1 MLKLNME
8 YTLKQ
13 RIISELEEKGIEYF
27 VEYLLKK
34 FKSSSTVSPS
44 GNQLFVNPC
53 PLCGHNDCF
62 NIFSQTGLFN
72 CFSCRGSGNAT
83 DLPMLFTKDI
93 QEGSQALQE
102 FSGISI
108 FLNAENKEQQ
118 RKKDIYADVTRI
130 YHKQLLENTDAIN
143 YLIQVRKRQIETI
156 EKMQTGFCTSRAD
169 IFSQLKELGY
179 NDDEIKK
186 MLVPQGIFVYPYS
199 DRYGVIQRFNT
210 KNYLKAT
217 ISGSDGTRKVIE
229 GYSIGKRKL
238 LFNPN
243 QKYAYAIVVEGEQD
257 FAAIIENGD
266 GNVIAMGG
274 SPSADQIN
282 ELRQFKKL
290 YLCFDSDEAG
300 KAFTQKV
307 NNTLPDVKIYS
318 IEIPHG
324 YKDIDEYYTSYSN
337 PVPVQSLLD
346 SSQEL
351 INTESHGSVINNK
364 VMLKNRDW
372 QIEFDL
378 TQLDIAKQMYKGNLK
393 NTVNGK
399 IVDNKNSI
407 FLPNGI
413 PKQLLEYADKLSQAI
428 DEHYNC
434 NFNKKNLFELSDIFY
449 FSYNKPDIIKAA
461 TTQLIAIEDKKE
473 RDACIASLTDKS
485 FRNSVVR
492 EIIATENEMLKDQAV
507 HYPLIKPGQAYIISE
522 ENPVAYIY
530 FNKSEDDGKGNLIEM
545 PCLLSSDKRII
556 TLTDYSKVSP
566 NQIVIVDGRFRL
578 RDVIKGP
585 LLSTDFC
592 SLKQGYAK
600 RYIEGEIE
608 QEYLKPEYIIRK
620 FEELFAKVYYN
631 PDSNIYK
638 VLALYAYATYYADLF
653 GVLPYLYLT
662 AQKGCG
668 KSTILAL
675 LSKLCFNSVFVT
687 DVTTASFIRISNL
700 CATLI
705 VDEFEGHSSRSKNQ
719 EDDLTPLIKSG
730 YSKSSGGAIRTNQDE
745 TYKIDYYDA
754 FSPKVFAAIGELD
767 DVLRDRSLTVILQ
780 KYNAKQIYDVISIS
794 EFKMLYGEEMVKC
807 SSFAA
812 LSALDNFQTVYKNYM
827 KTETE
832 SESARANE
840 IMKPLYTLAKMVGK
854 DYIDAIKAY
863 NISNEKSKEYV
874 DGQSVEGVIKEAL
887 SMIALSSL
895 DSHNFQRDGIVP
907 KIMYYENGDCY
918 IDKESTFKFDT
929 FLLKTISYDG
939 NYVYLNTFI
948 LMLMAR
954 QLHDFGSISLKQVHN
969 ALPRLNPNE
978 PILKQKRTTVSFS
991 DVLLTQEFKRGAV
1004 TCNKIAINIADYGV
1018 DKIRDDMEL
1027 QRDRKR
1033 IDDEIKL
1040 QRDREELGIENI
1052 TEDELMF

>member
-1 MLKLNME
+1 MKKLNIDHA
-8 YTLKQ
+8 Q
-13 RIISELEEKGIEYF
+13 RSLILSRLEEKGIQEF
-27 VEYLLKK
+27 VEFLQSK
-34 FKSSSTVSPS
+34 FKSESITRIMGSSH
-44 GNQLFVNPC
+44 LFINSC
-53 PLCGHNDCF
+53 PLCGHVGCF
-62 NIFSQTGLFN
+62 NIDSTMGIFN
-72 CFSCRGSGNAT
+72 CFSCRGSGNAA
-83 DLPMLFTKDI
+83 DLPMLFTNDI
-93 QEGSQALQE
+93 QEGLQALQE
-102 FSGISI
+102 FTG
-108 FLNAENKEQQ
+108 LTLQLDKEDVQAQ
-118 RKKDIYADVTRI
+118 RKTNLYADVTEI
-130 YHKQLLENTDAIN
+130 YHKQLLDNEVVLN

-169 IFSQLKELGY
+169 TSSQLKELGY
-179 NDDEIKK
+179 SDEEKSK
-186 MLVPQGIFVYPYS
+186 VLVPEGLFVYPYP

-210 KNYLKAT
+210 KNYFKAT
-217 ISGSDGTRKVIE
+217 MRVSDGTQKVIE
-229 GYSIGKRKL
+229 GYSIDKKKL

-243 QKYAYAIVVEGEQD
+243 QKYAYGIIVEGEQD

-266 GNVIAMGG
+266 GNVVAMGG

-290 YLCFDSDEAG
+290 YLCFDSDEPG

-346 SSQEL
+346 SAQEL

-407 FLPNGI
+407 FLPNGM
-413 PKQLLEYADKLSQAI
+413 PKPLIEYADKLSQTI

-434 NFNKKNLFELSDIFY
+434 NFNKKTLFELSDIFY

-461 TTQLIAIEDKKE
+461 AVQLLEIEDKKE

-556 TLTDYSKVSP
+556 TLSDYTKVSP

-638 VLALYAYATYYADLF
+638 VLALFSYATYLADLF
-653 GVLPYLYLT
+653 GVLPYIYCT
-662 AQKGCG
+662 AQKGSG

-719 EDDLTPLIKSG
+719 EDDLIPLIKSG
-730 YSKSSGGAIRTNQDE
+730 YSKSSGGATRTNIEE
-745 TYKIDYYDA
+745 TY
-754 FSPKVFAAIGELD
+754 
-767 DVLRDRSLTVILQ
+767 IL
-780 KYNAKQIYDVISIS
+780 
-794 EFKMLYGEEMVKC
+794 
-807 SSFAA
+807 
-812 LSALDNFQTVYKNYM
+812 
-827 KTETE
+827 
-832 SESARANE
+832 
-840 IMKPLYTLAKMVGK
+840 
-854 DYIDAIKAY
+854 
-863 NISNEKSKEYV
+863 
-874 DGQSVEGVIKEAL
+874 
-887 SMIALSSL
+887 
-895 DSHNFQRDGIVP
+895 
-907 KIMYYENGDCY
+907 
-918 IDKESTFKFDT
+918 
-929 FLLKTISYDG
+929 LLKW
-939 NYVYLNTFI
+939 
-948 LMLMAR
+948 
-954 QLHDFGSISLKQVHN
+954 
-969 ALPRLNPNE
+969 
-978 PILKQKRTTVSFS
+978 
-991 DVLLTQEFKRGAV
+991 
-1004 TCNKIAINIADYGV
+1004 
-1018 DKIRDDMEL
+1018 
-1027 QRDRKR
+1027 
-1033 IDDEIKL
+1033 
-1040 QRDREELGIENI
+1040 
-1052 TEDELMF
+1052 